1 MNYLL
6 LPLLSKSAPGYS
18 AQQIVLNF
26 YFAKKE
32 EEEEENNQRK
42 SICVLSVFYI
52 DRCSYIACKCRTIQK
67 IKPSAYILSWSLT
80 WSGPVAVLRLHYSS
94 FLSI

>member
-42 SICVLSVFYI
+42 
-52 DRCSYIACKCRTIQK
+52 RKRKAEGIQ
-67 IKPSAYILSWSLT
+67 IFI
-80 WSGPVAVLRLHYSS
+80 
-94 FLSI
+94 